1 MRSSLIH
8 LILYIKNEI
17 SQSVKIDRLLPEKII
32 KATSETI
39 ANMYYDNYLI
49 LQRQASVR
57 FHMIL
62 RTDLEFC
69 LLWFKLLDQLT
80 IEKVKRVRELT
91 SQHLADAKVPSGEKY
106 MQVLSSYLLGSG
118 MKYSCILKL

>member
-1 MRSSLIH
+1 MIH

-49 LQRQASVR
+49 LQRQASAR

-69 LLWFKLLDQLT
+69 LLWFKVLDQLT